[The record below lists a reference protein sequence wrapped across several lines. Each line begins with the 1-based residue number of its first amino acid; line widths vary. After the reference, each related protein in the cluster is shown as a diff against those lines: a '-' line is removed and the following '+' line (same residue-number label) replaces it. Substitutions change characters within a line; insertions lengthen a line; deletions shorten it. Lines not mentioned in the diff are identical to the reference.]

1 MVEPSVEAVV
11 EFAFRYDQAL
21 RAELTRGSSML
32 PTATVHSPRIVPEN
46 RTQFPGEPAVF
57 ASRTQS
63 ARIEPPRFTSSPP
76 PELSQP
82 NLESVTNRK
91 DGSGLTSI
99 HSSGFPFVS
108 PSLPASSHVAQSARE
123 TRTALQQVGNS
134 QLGDGQ
140 APAGEAVTSPTPLA
154 SAASVLSEVARATVL
169 LREVPTAAAPF
180 TLGPSRA
187 PLAPSTPFQTVPLP
201 TFASIVVAI
210 ERGAD
215 PAALLPS
222 YGLSLQSWSALSRDM
237 FARTMRDN
245 SFASALNQALV
256 EARTHR

>member
-1 MVEPSVEAVV
+1 VVEPSVEAVV

-21 RAELTRGSSML
+21 RAELTRGSSMF
-32 PTATVHSPRIVPEN
+32 PTAAVHSPRIVPEN

-63 ARIEPPRFTSSPP
+63 ARMESPRITSSPP

-82 NLESVTNRK
+82 NLESVTNRR
-91 DGSGLTSI
+91 DEGGLPSSN
-99 HSSGFPFVS
+99 HSSEIPFVK
-108 PSLPASSHVAQSARE
+108 PSLPGSSQVVQSAGE
-123 TRTALQQVGNS
+123 TRTALQQVGNA

-154 SAASVLSEVARATVL
+154 SAASVSEVARATVL
-169 LREVPTAAAPF
+169 VREVPTAAAPF
-180 TLGPSRA
+180 TLAPSRA

-201 TFASIVVAI
+201 TFVSIVVAI

-222 YGLSLQSWSALSRDM
+222 YGLSVQAWSALSRDM

-245 SFASALNQALV
+245 SFASVLNQALV
-256 EARTHR
+256 EARTRR